1 MTKRSYAH
9 PNIDIIIM
17 SQGYAEG
24 WVMGK
29 WPINVENDSS
39 WTRVMGPIDMILF
52 LYAINFIT
60 EGPIY
65 NPN

>member
-1 MTKRSYAH
+1 MPR
-9 PNIDIIIM
+9 
-17 SQGYAEG
+17 G

-52 LYAINFIT
+52 LYAINFIM